1 MLRYGWLLLVLMPVL
16 SLAQEFNG
24 GIIAGGIISQVDGD
38 TWKGYDKFGYLA
50 GGYVSLK
57 ISPHS
62 SFQMEMA
69 YIQKGSRHNADSSN
83 FYDQTYLLRL
93 HYLEIPVLY
102 QYTFGRRFSL
112 EAGPAVDVLMGY
124 EEEQD
129 GISDPPTEPIRNITL
144 SGILGASVY
153 LTHNL
158 KANFRVN
165 YSLMSLR
172 DTDAPYPDA
181 YRKMF
186 FQYGQFNNV
195 LSLSLMWDF
204 KARDF

>member
-158 KANFRVN
+158 KANFRIN

-172 DTDAPYPDA
+172 DADAPYPEA

>member
-1 MLRYGWLLLVLMPVL
+1 MPVL

-158 KANFRVN
+158 KANFRLN

-204 KARDF
+204 KVRDF

>member
-1 MLRYGWLLLVLMPVL
+1 MPVL

-158 KANFRVN
+158 KANFRIN

-172 DTDAPYPDA
+172 DADAPYPEA